1 MTTSRDEREALVKRL
16 EAFSDREW
24 KKRKQD
30 GLARGLEMVPPAG
43 EYEQLLLDAI
53 AALTAQQGA
62 GEPVAWIYTLVVDG
76 QTVSEQ
82 ITHVNWNPEYQPFGR
97 NGVDHGGKV
106 SKTPLYAAPPVT
118 AQPAGEPV
126 AVVRRS
132 MTGGNAGLSRHVE
145 ITADFILNDGE
156 LLYTHPPAAPRSTRT

>member
-1 MTTSRDEREALVKRL
+1 MTQDEREALVKRL
-16 EAFSDREW
+16 NDLRPHVGPKGSLSRQEH
-24 KKRKQD
+24 
-30 GLARGLEMVPPAG
+30 
-43 EYEQLLLDAI
+43 EQTLDDAI
-53 AALTAQQGA
+53 AALTAPSA
-62 GEPVAWIYTLVVDG
+62 GEPVAVVTFSSNLSG
-76 QTVSEQ
+76 VTVQALPGASSVLA
-82 ITHVNWNPEYQPFGR
+82 TG
-97 NGVDHGGKV
+97 DK
-106 SKTPLYAAPPVT
+106 LYAAPPVT